1 MDNISEDKEEE
12 ETSDEEE
19 VAEPAPIRRR
29 LRCKTSAPEYGPPSR
44 KVQLRLEEIVGRATP
59 HGLPVM
65 KRPGMLKRPAGRS
78 PWPNECCA
86 GYQGIA
92 CRFCPMEPGKPA
104 RVHPERGIRHCSF
117 CKKEDMEATSQD
129 AGRRGVL
136 TRALKKF
143 LAVDRGI
150 FDMALQRVQLFLGE
164 EAAKDYQKKAG
175 GKPRPEAG
183 SEEALEHRQLVGR
196 PLTRKQRKS
205 MMRPSVAT
213 SVLLGANSSSN
224 RRSSWHVQARSR
236 RTRRRPRWK
245 NCVVLHAAWRPMTA
259 TYHVQVNRRQGCW
272 KIIASSV
279 RGECVRNVPA
289 CAHALCAP
297 WIFGASTK
305 LRCRGT
311 SAPLADMESTC
322 HSPKMFLRPYGL

>member
-1 MDNISEDKEEE
+1 MTGRAELDHLDSFDRPAEEVPGTEDHAEEDMDNISEDKEEE

-183 SEEALEHRQLVGR
+183 WEEALEHRQLVGR

-213 SVLLGANSSSN
+213 SAQTLLPGEAHGTCKRGAGEPGEG
-224 RRSSWHVQARSR
+224 HDG
-236 RTRRRPRWK
+236 RTVWS
-245 NCVVLHAAWRPMTA
+245 CT
-259 TYHVQVNRRQGCW
+259 Q
-272 KIIASSV
+272 
-279 RGECVRNVPA
+279 
-289 CAHALCAP
+289 
-297 WIFGASTK
+297 
-305 LRCRGT
+305 RGT
-311 SAPLADMESTC
+311 Q
-322 HSPKMFLRPYGL
+322 